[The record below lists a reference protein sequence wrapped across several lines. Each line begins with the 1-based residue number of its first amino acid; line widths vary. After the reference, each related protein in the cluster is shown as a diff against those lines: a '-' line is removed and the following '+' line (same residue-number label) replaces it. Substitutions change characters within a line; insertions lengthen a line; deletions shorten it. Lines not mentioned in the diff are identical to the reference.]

1 MKDRIELRKGDITQ
15 MHVDAIVNAANK
27 SLVGGGGVDGAIHK
41 AAGFKLQLHCR
52 QLKGCDFG
60 EAKITPGF
68 ELIAPWVIHTVGP
81 IYGRHDGQEA
91 SLLADS
97 YRNSLTIAAH
107 KQMDSVAF
115 PNIST
120 GAYSF
125 PLEEA
130 ADIAIQTVSD
140 FLADNKYPKRVIFVC
155 FDDRNHAIY
164 QRKLKPDDPS

>member
-1 MKDRIELRKGDITQ
+1 MEDRIEVQKGDITQ
-15 MHVDAIVNAANK
+15 SRVDAIVNAANK

-52 QLKGCDFG
+52 QLKGCEFG

-68 ELIAPWVIHTVGP
+68 ELHAPWVIHTVGP
-81 IYGRHDGQEA
+81 IYGRHDGREA
-91 SLLADS
+91 SLLADC

-107 KQMDSVAF
+107 KQMDKVAF

-120 GAYSF
+120 GAYRF

-140 FLADNKYPKRVIFVC
+140 FLAENKYPKRVIFVC
-155 FDDRNHAIY
+155 FDERNFAIY
-164 QRKLKPDDPS
+164 QRKLNPADPS